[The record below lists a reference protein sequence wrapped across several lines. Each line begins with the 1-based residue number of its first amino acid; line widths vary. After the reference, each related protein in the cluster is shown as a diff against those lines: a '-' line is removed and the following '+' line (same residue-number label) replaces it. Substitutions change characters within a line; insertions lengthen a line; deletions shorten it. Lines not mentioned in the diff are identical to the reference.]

1 MKLLRT
7 VLGFVFI
14 LAGGLHFVFPRFY
27 EQMMPGWIPLHKEAV
42 AVSGVAE
49 IAGGAALLD
58 DRTAKFGF
66 WWLTALLVAVFPAN
80 LHMATDPESVP
91 VVEKRNIPRWLL
103 WARLPLQPLM
113 VALLAAATRR
123 S

>member
-1 MKLLRT
+1 MKFLRS

-14 LAGGLHFVFPRFY
+14 LAGVLHFVTPKFY
-27 EQMMPGWIPLHKEAV
+27 EQMMPDWIPLHREAV

-49 IAGGAALLD
+49 VVGGVALLD
-58 DRTAKFGF
+58 GRTARFGF

-80 LHMATDPESVP
+80 LHMATDPEKVP
-91 VVEKRNIPRWLL
+91 VVSKRNIPRWLL
-103 WARLPLQPLM
+103 WLRLPLQPLM
-113 VALLAAATRR
+113 IILLAAVTRR